1 MYVAKTR
8 SEIETQALSVRPMT
22 TRLTPT
28 AYLDHIRSESA
39 RFRAVLAATDPT
51 ATVPSAPEW
60 TAADLLWHVAGVVQ
74 HFWTFVLET
83 RPAEPTDETYT
94 EREKPADATY
104 EDLLAYFDEVNAR
117 FVKTLEQIAPEE
129 PVWSWSQDQ
138 TAGFTYRRQAH
149 EILIHRLDAELT
161 AGTVTPL
168 DPALAADGVDEIL
181 DLFYGGKP
189 AWGSFEGKNQF
200 VRIDATDTDTQ
211 TWVEIGLFSG
221 TKPDGDRLENEPD
234 IKVAASGSIPAG
246 TEPDAVVEGT
256 ADDLDAWLWR
266 RRDDSGITVSGDLD
280 VYQQFRALTDQEIS

>member
-1 MYVAKTR
+1 
-8 SEIETQALSVRPMT
+8 MT

-39 RFRAVLAATDPT
+39 RFRAVLAETDPT
-51 ATVPSAPEW
+51 APVPSAPEW
-60 TAADLLWHVAGVVQ
+60 TAADLLWHVAAEVQ
-74 HFWTFVLET
+74 HFWTYVLET
-83 RPAEPTDETYT
+83 RPAEPTEETYT
-94 EREKPADATY
+94 RPERPEDATY
-104 EDLLAYFDEVNAR
+104 QELLAYFDEVNAR
-117 FVKTLEQIAPEE
+117 FIKTLEQIAPEE
-129 PVWSWSQDQ
+129 PAWSWSQDQ

-149 EILIHRLDAELT
+149 EILIHRLDAELA

-189 AWGSFEGKNQF
+189 SWGSFEGQNRF
-200 VRIDATDTDTQ
+200 VRIDATDTDAQ

-221 TKPDGDRLENEPD
+221 TRPDGDRLENEPD
-234 IKVAASGSIPAG
+234 IKVVAAGSIPPG

-266 RRDDSGITVSGDLD
+266 RRDDSGITVTGDRD